1 MNELN
6 SDMTEAV
13 TMNMVYDEL
22 RSMKKELNY
31 IKEHMVDVDMFLT
44 PEEEE
49 RLNEALEEH
58 KKGKTISL
66 ENLKKEL
73 GR

>member
-1 MNELN
+1 MI
-6 SDMTEAV
+6 EAV
-13 TMNMVYDEL
+13 TMDMVFDEL
-22 RSMKKELNY
+22 KSLKKEVTF
-31 IKEHMVDVDMFLT
+31 IKKHMVDVDMFMT

-49 RLNEALEEH
+49 RLTEALEEH

-66 ENLKKEL
+66 EDLKKEI

>member
-1 MNELN
+1 
-6 SDMTEAV
+6 MTEAV

-66 ENLKKEL
+66 EDLKKEL

>member
-1 MNELN
+1 
-6 SDMTEAV
+6 MTEAV

-22 RSMKKELNY
+22 KSLKKEVTF
-31 IKEHMVDVDMFLT
+31 IKKHMVDVDMFLT
-44 PEEEE
+44 HEEEE

-66 ENLKKEL
+66 ENLRKEL

>member
-1 MNELN
+1 MSELS

-13 TMNMVYDEL
+13 TINMVFDEL
-22 RSMKKELNY
+22 ISMKKELSY

-66 ENLKKEL
+66 ANLKKEL

>member
-1 MNELN
+1 
-6 SDMTEAV
+6 MTEAV
-13 TMNMVYDEL
+13 TMNMVFDEL
-22 RSMKKELNY
+22 KSLKKEVTF
-31 IKEHMVDVDMFLT
+31 IKKHMVDVDMFMT

-49 RLNEALEEH
+49 RLTEALEEH

-66 ENLKKEL
+66 EDLKKEI

>member
-1 MNELN
+1 M
-6 SDMTEAV
+6 DMV
-13 TMNMVYDEL
+13 FDEL
-22 RSMKKELNY
+22 KSLKKEVTF
-31 IKEHMVDVDMFLT
+31 IKKHMVNVDMFMT

-49 RLNEALEEH
+49 RLTEALEEH

-66 ENLKKEL
+66 EDLKKEI